1 MRLLYLLFLK
11 VVKKSGQYM
20 LVDAFAVWTGETPE
34 LEPAELDTTSVP
46 PEPKG
51 MSKGLKTA
59 LAVGAGVAAVA
70 AAAIAVAAYKSKKKK
85 SKAK

>member
-1 MRLLYLLFLK
+1 
-11 VVKKSGQYM
+11 M
-20 LVDAFAVWTGETPE
+20 LVDAFARPGPGETPE
-34 LEPAELDTTSVP
+34 LEPVELDTTSVP

-70 AAAIAVAAYKSKKKK
+70 AAAIAVAGI
-85 SKAK
+85 

>member
-1 MRLLYLLFLK
+1 
-11 VVKKSGQYM
+11 M

-59 LAVGAGVAAVA
+59 LAVGA